1 MQFNE
6 YETVFILNPVL
17 SEEQTKDT
25 VAKFKKVLTDNGA
38 QILHEDNWGLRKFAY
53 PIEKKSSGYYTVLH
67 FQAAPTLIK
76 TLETEYRRDER
87 VLRSLVV
94 KLDKH
99 AVTYLQKRYNRLN
112 EAPAQNN

>member
-17 SEEQTKDT
+17 SEDQTKDT

-38 QILHEDNWGLRKFAY
+38 QIVHEDNWGLRKFAY
-53 PIEKKSSGYYTVLH
+53 PIDKKGSGHYTVLH
-67 FQAAPTLIK
+67 FQAPPTLIK
-76 TLETEYRRDER
+76 TLEIEYQRDER

-94 KLDKH
+94 RLDKH
-99 AVTYLQKRYNRLN
+99 AVVYLQKRYNRLN
-112 EAPAQNN
+112 ETPTQN

>member
-38 QILHEDNWGLRKFAY
+38 QIVHEDNWGLRKFAY
-53 PIEKKSSGYYTVLH
+53 PIDKKSSGYYTVLH
-67 FQAAPTLIK
+67 FQAAPTVIK
-76 TLETEYRRDER
+76 TLETEYHRDER

-94 KLDKH
+94 RLDKH
-99 AVTYLQKRYNRLN
+99 AVAYLQKRYNRLS
-112 EAPAQNN
+112 ETPAQN